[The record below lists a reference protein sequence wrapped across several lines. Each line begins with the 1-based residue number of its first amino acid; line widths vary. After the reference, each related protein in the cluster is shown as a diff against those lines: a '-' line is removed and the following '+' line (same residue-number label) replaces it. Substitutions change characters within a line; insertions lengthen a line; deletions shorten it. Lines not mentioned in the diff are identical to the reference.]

1 MRIDY
6 KSIGGQIKAIDAQR
20 PVVTAM
26 VSTTNIDRD
35 GEIVLASAFVQDLPI
50 YMASPLLAW
59 QHPWSFEESPKPSD
73 ALGHALDVR
82 ITVETDDGGGFV
94 EMDFIYDVDINPA
107 ARQVF
112 DSVKAGT
119 IRGYSVGFFS
129 RESVTRTSPKDS
141 IEALPRFAREALVSG
156 ACSRVHTRVEL
167 FEVSQVLIGSNRE
180 SLAALRALR
189 NAQTAEEAEHVASSD
204 KSQAQEPEAKAG
216 HAPTN
221 DIKHRLVGAI
231 ESLCAGWGSDENE
244 PPEPEVCFGV
254 IRVLEQVIEDLK
266 VLAGA
271 DDDDTALAPPAVATS
286 APAGQA
292 KEGRRLSGRSMEALV
307 KAIEHHESGLKC
319 MRSLLTD
326 DFDADDGSDLDGER
340 EDDSDYTQRMDEARS
355 VNISHIITQL
365 FDSHYRQ
372 R

>member
-6 KSIGGQIKAIDAQR
+6 KSIGGQIKAIDSQR

-82 ITVETDDGGGFV
+82 VTVETDDGGGFV

-129 RESVTRTSPKDS
+129 HESVTRTSPKDS
-141 IEALPRFAREALVSG
+141 IEALPRFAREALTSG

-189 NAQTAEEAEHVASSD
+189 NGQTTEEAQAVANTQPT
-204 KSQAQEPEAKAG
+204 QAIEPNAKAG

-221 DIKHRLVGAI
+221 DIKARLCGAYD
-231 ESLCAGWGSDENE
+231 SLCAGWDNDENE

-266 VLAGA
+266 VLAQA
-271 DDDDTALAPPAVATS
+271 DDDDTALAPEVVSTS

-292 KEGRRLSGRSMEALV
+292 KYGRRLSGRSMEMLV
-307 KAIEHHESGLKC
+307 KAMEHHENGMKC

-326 DFDADDGSDLDGER
+326 DFDADEGDDIDGER
-340 EDDSDYTQRMDEARS
+340 DEQQYTTDMDQARS
-355 VNISHIITQL
+355 ITLQRTIAQL
-365 FDSHYRQ
+365 FDQHYRQ